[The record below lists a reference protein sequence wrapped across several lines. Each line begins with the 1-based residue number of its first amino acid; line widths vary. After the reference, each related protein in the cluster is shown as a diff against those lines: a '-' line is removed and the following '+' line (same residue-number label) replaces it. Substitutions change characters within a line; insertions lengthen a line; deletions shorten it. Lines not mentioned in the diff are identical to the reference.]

1 MIQASLLT
9 SQEASPLPAG
19 SDYYVPAVFDRKG
32 EREAVANLSSADW
45 EKIIPLIHF
54 LGPREAGA
62 KLSSSRFTQWSRR
75 VAEAVKQHPFYLD
88 LPRLPP
94 STTVKTGKGDVL
106 ILDRLYEAMRKRQS
120 RFIPVAN
127 IGKRFEAALN
137 SVADCALQDGNGFAL
152 RYRFRELAPRPS
164 ETHASRLAS
173 AVDRMGL
180 DPKSADLIV
189 DFAYIDPDD
198 EFDVDLLAEDLQS
211 MIDAAKWRSVV
222 LLGSSMPPMMS
233 CVKEGTVGE
242 IDRREWDLWRE
253 IRGKKLSRPLVFGD
267 YTIQSP
273 TPPSK
278 GGPSMRRTVRYTAS
292 TTTVIARGMGDITES
307 DNSQYRELCGTIRN
321 RPEFCGETYSWGD
334 ETIARCAAGRLRPK
348 AQEMW
353 RGAGTSHHIKFVK
366 DQLQRARR

>member
-1 MIQASLLT
+1 MTQASLLK
-9 SQEASPLPAG
+9 SHEASPLPKG

-32 EREAVANLSSADW
+32 EREAIANLSTADW
-45 EKIIPLIHF
+45 EKIVPLIHF
-54 LGPREAGA
+54 LGPREPGA
-62 KLSSSRFTQWSRR
+62 KLSSERFTQWSRR
-75 VAEAVKQHPFYLD
+75 VAEAVGQHAFYLD
-88 LPRLPP
+88 LPRLSP

-106 ILDRLYEAMRKRQS
+106 ILDRLYEAMRKRKC

-137 SVADCALQDGNGFAL
+137 SVANCALNDGNGFAL
-152 RYRFRELAPRPS
+152 RYRFRELAPRPN
-164 ETHASRLAS
+164 EDHVSRLSS
-173 AVDRMGL
+173 ALERIEL
-180 DPKSADLIV
+180 DADSADLIV
-189 DFAYIDPDD
+189 DFSYIDPDD
-198 EFDVDLLAEDLQS
+198 EFDVDLLSVDLQS
-211 MIDAAKWRSVV
+211 MLDVANWRSVV

-253 IRGKKLSRPLVFGD
+253 IRKKKLSRPLVFGD
-267 YTIQSP
+267 YTIQCP

-292 TTTVIARGMGDITES
+292 TATVVARGMGDITES
-307 DNSQYRELCGTIRN
+307 DDSQYKELCGTIRG
-321 RPEFCGETYSWGD
+321 RPEFCGEAYSWGD
-334 ETIARCAAGRLRPK
+334 ETIAKCAAGRLRPR

-366 DQLQRARR
+366 DQLQGVPR

>member
-1 MIQASLLT
+1 MTQASLLK
-9 SQEASPLPAG
+9 SDEGLSLPEG

-32 EREAVANLSSADW
+32 EREAIANLAAADW
-45 EKIIPLIHF
+45 EKIVPLIHF
-54 LGPREAGA
+54 LGPRETGA
-62 KLSSSRFTQWSRR
+62 KLSSARFTQWSRR
-75 VAEAVKQHPFYLD
+75 VAEAVGQHPFYLD

-106 ILDRLYEAMRKRQS
+106 ILDRLYEAMRKRKS
-120 RFIPVAN
+120 IFIPVAN

-137 SVADCALQDGNGFAL
+137 SVANCALQDGNGYAL
-152 RYRFRELAPRPS
+152 RYRFREVAPRPNEDHS
-164 ETHASRLAS
+164 SRLSTALG
-173 AVDRMGL
+173 RIEI
-180 DPKSADLIV
+180 DPELADLII

-198 EFDVDLLAEDLQS
+198 EFDLDLLAEDLQS
-211 MIDAAKWRSVV
+211 MIDVASWRSVV

-253 IRGKKLSRPLVFGD
+253 IETRKLSRPLVFGD

-278 GGPSMRRTVRYTAS
+278 GGPSMRRNVRYTAS
-292 TTTVIARGMGDITES
+292 TATVVARGMGDITES
-307 DNSQYRELCGTIRN
+307 DNSQYKELCGKIRK
-321 RPEFCGETYSWGD
+321 RPEFCGESFSWGD
-334 ETIARCAAGRLRPK
+334 ETIAKCAAGRLRPK

-366 DQLQRARR
+366 NQLQSARR